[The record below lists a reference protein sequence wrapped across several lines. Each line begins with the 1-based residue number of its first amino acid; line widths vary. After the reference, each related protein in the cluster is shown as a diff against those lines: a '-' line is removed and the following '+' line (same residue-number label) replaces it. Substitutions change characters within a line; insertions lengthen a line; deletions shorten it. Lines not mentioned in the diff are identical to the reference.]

1 MKNCMNGSTVKAEHL
16 VRLTRWLHDLSEGEM
31 IEDKNYKKNYLGFK
45 SISQNELDELCQLAN
60 TYLLD
65 TFSGFFIGNSMGE
78 IIPIKRA
85 FK

>member
-1 MKNCMNGSTVKAEHL
+1 MKNCMNGRTVKAEHL
-16 VRLTRWLHDLSEGEM
+16 VRLTRWLHDLSKGEM

-60 TYLLD
+60 THLLD

-78 IIPIKRA
+78 IIPIKKA